1 MGTPM
6 SAAIN
11 TILQEA
17 YEALE
22 IYRNW
27 SCSWIS
33 RQDSVRELTRENDQE
48 KCKAELLIW
57 ASEPLCAS

>member
-1 MGTPM
+1 MGAAM
-6 SAAIN
+6 SATIN
-11 TILQEA
+11 TISQEA
-17 YEALE
+17 YGALE
-22 IYRNW
+22 VYRNW

-48 KCKAELLIW
+48 KWKAELLIW